1 MGSERHGSI
10 RGKLIWIIVLT
21 CTVAVLGACTIFG
34 AYDIHIARQ
43 SQLDSLRT
51 LAEVTGANSTAAL
64 AFRDAKAGNDIL
76 NSLRTEP
83 QILHAALYTPDG
95 RLLARFDSDSRRN
108 AGVTGLQPDS
118 VAIAGNRI
126 RAFFTVKLNGQS
138 VGSIYVESSTAGLV
152 QREENLA
159 IIGCVSLLVALFI
172 SRLLGSRLQQRISD
186 PILQLARTAFTVSV
200 EKDYSVRAAVKG
212 SDEIAFLYEQFNE
225 MLDGIQKRDNQLRK
239 ARVQLEER
247 VAERTAYLN
256 ALVETS
262 PLGIVTIDPSGRIR
276 ICNAT
281 FEQYFQYSREEA
293 IGADF
298 NSLLVP
304 PQLAEEAAD
313 LRRRGRSGEMV
324 QAITQRRRKDG
335 SLLDVELY
343 GTRLAVG
350 DEQVGGLVLYQ
361 DISERKRAEEAL
373 RAAKEAA
380 EGANRAKSEFLA
392 NISHEIRTPMN
403 GIIGMTQL
411 ALETKLTPEVR
422 EYLEMVKSSA
432 DSLLTLLNDIL
443 DYSKIEAG
451 KIEFESVPFAL
462 RENLGKTMK
471 TLAHAAHRKGLELA
485 WEVASNV
492 PEWLVGDCG
501 RLRQVL
507 MNLVGNAIKFT
518 ESGEV
523 VVSAELQNS
532 SEAFAELHFA
542 VRDTGIG
549 IALDKQKLIFAAF
562 SQADTSTTRK
572 YGGTGLGLTIVQ
584 RLVTMMG
591 GDLRVESEQGRG
603 STFHFTVRL
612 GFPEKD
618 FIPPVAAE
626 PSTLRNLR
634 VLVVDDNE
642 TNRVI
647 LAEVFKQ
654 WGMYPHTAVSAAEA
668 LDVLRR
674 ESRAG
679 KPFQLAVIDVQM
691 PETDGFMLA
700 QQIKRH
706 GEFPELTV
714 IMLSSV
720 SLPEDAE
727 KRWESG
733 IAAVLTKP
741 AQPSE
746 LLNTILVAT
755 GKPCL
760 GAAQECEPA
769 TPTIRGRRLRILLA
783 EDNDVNRQL
792 ATRLLEKQGHFVI
805 AASNGGEALALLEQ
819 GPVDLILMDAQM
831 PEMDGLEAM
840 RIIREKEKHSGGH
853 IPIISVTARAMK
865 GDRENCLQAG
875 ADDYVSKPLQV
886 SELFS
891 AIERRCPEGGESNSR
906 GIESLEPTV
915 DEDKMLERCQGDREL
930 LAEIIELF
938 QGSSEALLQEI
949 ATAVKRGDADGL
961 ASAAHALKGSIGN
974 FTSTGAYFAAEK
986 LEHDARHNDLSAAQA
1001 DFSQLEAAVQQ
1012 LRMALEKYGSA
1023 KATQAIDVRPGIEA
1037 AKVEEH
1043 P

>member
-1 MGSERHGSI
+1 MDSEHHGSI
-10 RGKLIWIIVLT
+10 RSKLIWIIVLT
-21 CTVAVLGACTIFG
+21 CCAAVLAACAIFG
-34 AYDIHIARQ
+34 TYDLHIARKSELQ
-43 SQLDSLRT
+43 GLKT
-51 LAEVTGANSTAAL
+51 LTEITGNNATAAL
-64 AFRDAKAGNDIL
+64 AFDDSEAGKTIL
-76 NSLRTEP
+76 NSLRADP
-83 QILHAALYTPDG
+83 QIVHAALYTSKG
-95 RLLARFDSDSRRN
+95 EVLATFDSD
-108 AGVTGLQPDS
+108 AGHKDFAPPKPETDG
-118 VAIAGNRI
+118 VAVAKNRI
-126 RAFFTVKLNGQS
+126 RALFTVKLNGNS
-138 VGSIYVESSTAGLV
+138 VGTIYLESTTAHLV
-152 QREENLA
+152 QREQGLA
-159 IIGCVSLLVALFI
+159 IMGSVSLLMSLLVAL
-172 SRLLGSRLQQRISD
+172 LLGSRLQQGISN
-186 PILQLARTAFTVSV
+186 PILELAKTAFTVSV
-200 EKDYSVRAAVKG
+200 EKNYSVRAAVKG

-239 ARVQLEER
+239 ARAQLEER

-262 PLGIVTIDPSGRIR
+262 PLGILTIDPSGKIR

-293 IGADF
+293 IGADL

-313 LRRRGRSGEMV
+313 LMRRGRSGEMV

-361 DISERKRAEEAL
+361 DISERKRAEAAL

-392 NISHEIRTPMN
+392 NMSHEIRTPMN

-411 ALETKLTPEVR
+411 ALEAKLSPEVR
-422 EYLEMVKSSA
+422 EYLGMVKSSA

-462 RENLGKTMK
+462 RENLGQTMK
-471 TLAHAAHRKGLELA
+471 TLGHAAHRKGLELA
-485 WEVASNV
+485 WEVAPNV

-507 MNLVGNAIKFT
+507 MNLVGNGIKFT
-518 ESGEV
+518 ESGEI
-523 VVSAELQNS
+523 VVSAELQGS
-532 SEAFAELHFA
+532 SEKFAELHFT

-549 IALDKQKLIFAAF
+549 IASEKQRLIFAAF
-562 SQADTSTTRK
+562 TQADASTTRK

-584 RLVTMMG
+584 RLVSMMG
-591 GDLRVESEQGRG
+591 GDLQVESELGRG
-603 STFHFTVRL
+603 STFHFNVRL
-612 GFPEKD
+612 GFPEKS
-618 FIPPVAAE
+618 FVPPVAAE

-634 VLVVDDNE
+634 VLIVDDNE

-647 LAEVFKQ
+647 LAEIFKQ
-654 WGMYPHTAVSAAEA
+654 WGMAPCSAASANEA
-668 LDVLRR
+668 LDALRR
-674 ESRAG
+674 GNSAG
-679 KPFQLAVIDVQM
+679 KPFQLAVIDAQM

-706 GEFPELTV
+706 GEFPELTM

-727 KRWESG
+727 KRREAG

-746 LLNTILVAT
+746 LLNMILVAK
-755 GKPCL
+755 GRSSL
-760 GAAQECEPA
+760 RAAQDHEPA
-769 TPTIRGRRLRILLA
+769 TPTTSGRRLRILLA
-783 EDNDVNRQL
+783 EDNDVNRRL
-792 ATRLLEKQGHFVI
+792 ATKLLEKHGHFVI
-805 AASNGGEALALLEQ
+805 AASNGREALALLEQ
-819 GPVDLILMDAQM
+819 GPIDLILMDAQM

-875 ADDYVSKPLQV
+875 ADDYVSKPLQP

-891 AIERRCPEGGESNSR
+891 AIERRCPDVRESSSGLEIFGEIADAS
-906 GIESLEPTV
+906 
-915 DEDKMLERCQGDREL
+915 KMLERCQGDCQL
-930 LAEIIELF
+930 LAEIIDLF
-938 QGSSEALLQEI
+938 QGSSEALLQDI
-949 ATAVKRGDADGL
+949 ATALKRGDTAGL
-961 ASAAHALKGSIGN
+961 ASAAHTLKGAIGN
-974 FTSTGAYFAAEK
+974 FTATGAYLAAEK
-986 LEHDARHNDLSAAQA
+986 LEHDARHNDLSAARA
-1001 DFSQLEAAVQQ
+1001 NFSQLEAAVQQ
-1012 LRMALEKYGSA
+1012 LRMALKKYGSA
-1023 KATQAIDVRPGIEA
+1023 KATQAIDVLPGIEA
-1037 AKVEEH
+1037 AKI
-1043 P
+1043 